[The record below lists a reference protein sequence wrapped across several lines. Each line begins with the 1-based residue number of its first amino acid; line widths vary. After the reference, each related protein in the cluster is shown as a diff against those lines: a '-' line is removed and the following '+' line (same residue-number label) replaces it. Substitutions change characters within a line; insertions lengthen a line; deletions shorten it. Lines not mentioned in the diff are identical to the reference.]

1 MASFMR
7 LKETVGR
14 IRAFLSGS
22 VALPVAALPALP
34 QRAFADLV
42 IFVHQQ
48 RAFIASLQA
57 TAPASLLDLIQSGF
71 NVDSAEL
78 AEVQWRLENDFD
90 VYAIREALTVQRCWE
105 LYTSHVDK
113 LRRIEVTL
121 SDALQKEAQAAQR
134 VRAEASAALF
144 AAAKVLLEGAAR
156 TRGWALSLQLE
167 RRPPPARAALLALVP
182 CRAAS
187 YPRAAACL
195 TGSSL
200 AAPRRRRRP
209 RCSAGGVRAPPRTS
223 PPNAKGR
230 ATPPA
235 TRRRCAPAGRARARA
250 PPPSALRSGAKPSPA
265 IRPGQGRSA
274 GAGGGGRR
282 GRLADIRR

>member
-57 TAPASLLDLIQSGF
+57 TAPVSLLDLIQSGF

-121 SDALQKEAQAAQR
+121 SGLRAQAAQR

-144 AAAKVLLEGAAR
+144 AAAKVLLEG
-156 TRGWALSLQLE
+156 RGPALAGRCPLA
-167 RRPPPARAALLALVP
+167 PARAPARRLAQSRPP
-182 CRAAS
+182 C
-187 YPRAAACL
+187 
-195 TGSSL
+195 
-200 AAPRRRRRP
+200 PRRRRA
-209 RCSAGGVRAPPRTS
+209 AG
-223 PPNAKGR
+223 
-230 ATPPA
+230 
-235 TRRRCAPAGRARARA
+235 
-250 PPPSALRSGAKPSPA
+250 
-265 IRPGQGRSA
+265 
-274 GAGGGGRR
+274 
-282 GRLADIRR
+282 